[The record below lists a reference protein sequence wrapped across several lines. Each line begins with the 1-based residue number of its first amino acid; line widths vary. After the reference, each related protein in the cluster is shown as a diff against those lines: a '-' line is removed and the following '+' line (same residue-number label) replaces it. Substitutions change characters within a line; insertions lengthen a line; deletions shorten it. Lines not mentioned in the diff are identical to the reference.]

1 MFVFLKKEIKTWL
14 SSPMLWIFFLVIGLL
29 VFGAVSSDDIQIG
42 GASTSVKKNAPSVIQ
57 QYYGIMSLIALLMTT
72 AFMNATA
79 NRDFESGFAG
89 ILFAYPIKRSSY
101 FFGKF
106 FGAFLIALIPLLG
119 ISVGALIGPL
129 MPWADP
135 NRFGPIYWDGHIQGF
150 LSFGIP
156 NTFIIGVLTFALA
169 VTFRNNM
176 VSYIG
181 AMGLLAL
188 YAIAGN
194 FIADIEKEWLA
205 NLLDPFGFYPVSL
218 ANKYA
223 TVEELNTTAV
233 MLKGDLLL
241 NRLVW
246 VGLAALVLVALFARF
261 SFQQKKE
268 KVSKKRKVQSTS
280 QELMPVMER
289 PEVSLSSNTGFSIP
303 VFVKMIG
310 FELKAIVK
318 NQTFLIILIIG
329 IINLITGLTFFTG
342 RYGSSNYPLTYD
354 VIDSISGAFYLFLI
368 GIIIFYSGVL
378 VWRDRDAKLDE
389 IKDAT
394 PTATAMFLSSKIVA
408 LLISIQLILI
418 TTILIGVIAQAS
430 YGYFNFELGVYARSL
445 LVNDFFFFT
454 YLTVLAVFFHYLINN
469 RYIAYFV
476 FVVFI
481 IASDYVLELL
491 KIETLMLS
499 YGAVSRG
506 SYSDVNGFGPWTEAT
521 AWFQAYWGAFALIL
535 IYISYLFFMRG
546 KTTAFAGRWDEAKE
560 RFGRSKVVF
569 LVFIGAFFAIGANVY
584 YNTQVLNTYETSKQ
598 LEDKQVEYEQTYKVY
613 EELPQPKWVSM
624 DYRIELYPEDR
635 DLTFEVMGVMENR
648 TDGPISELHFTL
660 PDTKNSYQLTMDGA
674 EVTMNDERLG
684 YRIYSLAQPL
694 LPGEQLVMKVTGEKR
709 TQGFENRVSN
719 TSILKN
725 GSFFYSS
732 DMVPSFGYQSRFELA
747 DRNKR
752 RKKGLPE
759 RKRMPELDENNLAA
773 RNYHYI
779 GKDSDWIT
787 VRSVIGTSPNQ
798 IAVSPGKLVREWE
811 ENGRKYFAYEQEAP
825 SVHFTSFLSA
835 AYQVERGRWN
845 DVDIEVYHIPSHAY
859 NIPNFVSAMTQSL
872 DYYTANFG
880 PYDHSQL
887 RIEEFPRYAGFAQS
901 FPGTMPYSERIGF
914 ITDLRKVTEDDIDLV
929 FYVTAHETAHQ
940 YWAHQVIA
948 ANMRGAELLMEAI
961 TQYSALMVME
971 KEYGRDKMR
980 KFLRYEMDGYL
991 RGRGSEF
998 VAERPLVETEQQGY
1012 IHYEK
1017 GSVAMYY
1024 LKEMIGEVQVNAAL
1038 RQLIEEFKYQ
1048 KSPYPTSMDAI
1059 RVFRAHTPDSLQ
1071 YVIDDLFLNIT
1082 LFSNKLVDA
1091 SFTQE
1096 GEEYLVEFT
1105 TESKKFRSDSLGK
1118 ETPIPIADFIDI
1130 GVFGFTEN
1138 KNLLGEPLVYER
1150 LKVTQEGNT
1159 FKFKTKEKPH
1169 FVGIDPYNYLIDRV
1183 PGDNVKKVNAKE

>member
-1 MFVFLKKEIKTWL
+1 MFVFLKKELKTWIK
-14 SSPMLWIFFLVIGLL
+14 SPMLWIFFLIIGLL

-57 QYYGIMSLIALLMTT
+57 QYYGVMSLIALLMTT

-79 NRDFESGFAG
+79 NRDFESGFSG
-89 ILFAYPIKRSSY
+89 ILFSYPIKRSSY

-106 FGAFLIALIPLLG
+106 LGAYLIALIPLLG
-119 ISVGALIGPL
+119 ISVGALIGPF

-181 AMGLLAL
+181 AMGLLVL
-188 YAIAGN
+188 YAVAGN

-205 NLLDPFGFYPVSL
+205 NLLDPFGFYPVGL
-218 ANKYA
+218 AKKYA

-233 MLKGDLLL
+233 LLKGDLLV

-246 VGLAALVLVALFARF
+246 VGVAAVFLLLLYTRF
-261 SFQQKKE
+261 SFQQKNEKVKKE
-268 KVSKKRKVQSTS
+268 KQPAKDWTETS
-280 QELMPVMER
+280 ILLEKPAVAID
-289 PEVSLSSNTGFSIP
+289 SGNKFSFA
-303 VFVKMIG
+303 VFGRLVL
-310 FELKAIVK
+310 FELKAIIK

-378 VWRDRDAKLDE
+378 VWRDRDAHLDE

-394 PTATAMFLSSKIVA
+394 PAATGLFLSSKIIA
-408 LLISIQLILI
+408 LLISIQLILM
-418 TTILIGVIAQAS
+418 TTIVIGVIAQS
-430 YGYFNFELGVYARSL
+430 FYGYFNFELGVYARSL
-445 LVNDFFFFT
+445 LVNDFLFFT

-491 KIETLMLS
+491 KIESLMVS

-506 SYSDVNGFGPWTEAT
+506 SYSDVNGFGPWATAT
-521 AWFQAYWGAFALIL
+521 AWFQAYWGAFALL
-535 IYISYLFFMRG
+535 LVYVAYLFFTRG
-546 KTTAFAGRWDEAKE
+546 KITALAGRWKDARE
-560 RFGRSKVVF
+560 RFAGSKAVLF
-569 LVFIGAFFAIGANVY
+569 VFIAAFLATGANVY
-584 YNTQVLNTYETSKQ
+584 YNTQVLNTYKTSKEW
-598 LEDKQVEYEQTYKVY
+598 EDIRVAYEETYKVH
-613 EELPQPKWVSM
+613 ENISQPKWVSM

-635 DLTFEVMGVMENR
+635 DLTFEVEGVMENR
-648 TDGPISELHFTL
+648 TDGPISELHFTMTDSKDKL
-660 PDTKNSYQLTMDGA
+660 EISIEGASIQLD
-674 EVTMNDERLG
+674 DDQLG
-684 YRIYSLAQPL
+684 YRIYELARPL
-694 LPGEQLVMKVTGEKR
+694 QPGEQLIMKVSGEKL
-709 TQGFENRVSN
+709 TQGFENRVTN
-719 TSILKN
+719 TSILNN
-725 GSFFYSS
+725 GSFFYSYE
-732 DMVPSFGYQSRFELA
+732 MVPSFGYQASNELS

-752 RKKGLPE
+752 RKRGLPE
-759 RKRMPELDENNLAA
+759 KKRMPVLDENNLEA
-773 RNYHYI
+773 RNFHYI

-787 VRSVIGTSPNQ
+787 VKSVIGTSPSQ

-811 ENGRKYFAYEQEAP
+811 ENGRKYFQYEQEAP

-835 AYQVERGRWN
+835 AYQLERERWN
-845 DVDIEVYHIPSHAY
+845 DVDIEVYYVSGHEY
-859 NIPNFVSAMTQSL
+859 NIPNFISAMSQSL
-872 DYYTANFG
+872 DYYTAHFG
-880 PYDHSQL
+880 PYEHSQL
-887 RIEEFPRYAGFAQS
+887 RIVEFPRYAGFAQS

-971 KEYGRDKMR
+971 KEYGKDKMR

-1024 LKEMIGEVQVNAAL
+1024 LKEMIGEAQVNAAL
-1038 RQLIEEFKYQ
+1038 RQLIEEFKHR
-1048 KSPYPTSMDAI
+1048 KPPYPTSMDAV

-1082 LFSNKLVDA
+1082 LFSNRVMDA
-1091 SFTQE
+1091 NYTQE
-1096 GEEYLVEFT
+1096 GEEYIVEFT

-1118 ETPIPIADFIDI
+1118 ETSIPIADFIDV

-1138 KNLLGEPLVYER
+1138 KNLLGDPLVYER

-1159 FKFKTKEKPH
+1159 FKFRTKEKPH

-1183 PGDNVKKVNAKE
+1183 PGDNVKKVSLLD